1 MNICGSFGSLHPW
14 YCYWWLQQR
23 SLPVGEWRVWLS
35 WEGRRWWRWRCGRQR
50 WRLPWGGGWCS
61 MAVLGGGARAVVAL
75 AGGYEKQSVQQ
86 AEAKCPTATS
96 TRIYRPHPE
105 QSLQSLGA
113 THSLPPDLNRLG
125 AWLPGKHM
133 IRRCEHKGSVAGR
146 RVEWCVRGSVRA
158 CVVVQHT
165 RD

>member
-1 MNICGSFGSLHPW
+1 
-14 YCYWWLQQR
+14 
-23 SLPVGEWRVWLS
+23 
-35 WEGRRWWRWRCGRQR
+35 
-50 WRLPWGGGWCS
+50 

>member
-1 MNICGSFGSLHPW
+1 MVRSVPCIPGTATGGYSSEVSRLANGVCGCHGRGGAGGAGAVGGSA
-14 YCYWWLQQR
+14 
-23 SLPVGEWRVWLS
+23 G
-35 WEGRRWWRWRCGRQR
+35 G
-50 WRLPWGGGWCS
+50 WGGGWCS

-75 AGGYEKQSVQQ
+75 VGGYEKQSVQQ

-125 AWLPGKHM
+125 AWLPGKHSHPAV
-133 IRRCEHKGSVAGR
+133 RVLWTLQLRGTDGR
-146 RVEWCVRGSVRA
+146 GGRHVYRPQSPTPTN
-158 CVVVQHT
+158 H
-165 RD
+165 